1 MLWNVHRF
9 RANAKD
15 KLQNGNGGISKF
27 LLYERAVLALI
38 TISYLEQVL
47 QAHMWCDKAK
57 SV

>member
-38 TISYLEQVL
+38 TSSYLEQVL
-47 QAHMWCDKAK
+47 
-57 SV
+57 